1 MQELMEH
8 LKESADITL
17 PALSPIPE
25 EAGLVEAA
33 LAQAQLPFVGSSAE
47 ALALTADRKRSGLAY
62 LHLCLCLLLE
72 DLPAQSDS
80 PGVMASAA

>member
-1 MQELMEH
+1 MRLAVASIQEGYEGQSVLVQELMEH

-25 EAGLVEAA
+25 EAGAVEAA

-47 ALALTADRKRSGLAY
+47 VLALTADRKRSALAPSEY
-62 LHLCLCLLLE
+62 CL
-72 DLPAQSDS
+72 
-80 PGVMASAA
+80 